1 MRKENKNMTKRGNKI
16 MAVLL
21 SVVLL
26 AGIAVWLVR
35 SLLRSE
41 VGVEV
46 DEGIRV
52 TPEQITSIKGI
63 GEWEFLAVANE
74 ELVDTVRKGVFS
86 DDHLVRIYYGTAR
99 LGVNMHQVEPG
110 WISTEGDTLLV
121 TLPAVGLLDRDFI
134 DEGRTKSFFESGQWS
149 HQDRD
154 ALYRKAYRQM
164 LEHSLTKE
172 NINSARENGKEQF
185 RRMMKAIGFERVH
198 VRFKE

>member
-110 WISTEGDTLLV
+110 WISTEGDTILV

-172 NINSARENGKEQF
+172 NLNSARENGKEQF
-185 RRMMKAIGFERVH
+185 RRMMKAIGFDRVR

>member
-1 MRKENKNMTKRGNKI
+1 MTKRGNKI

-134 DEGRTKSFFESGQWS
+134 DEGRTKSFFESGRWS

-185 RRMMKAIGFERVH
+185 RRMMKAIGFDRVR

>member
-172 NINSARENGKEQF
+172 NLNSARENGKEQF
-185 RRMMKAIGFERVH
+185 RRMMKAIGFDRVH